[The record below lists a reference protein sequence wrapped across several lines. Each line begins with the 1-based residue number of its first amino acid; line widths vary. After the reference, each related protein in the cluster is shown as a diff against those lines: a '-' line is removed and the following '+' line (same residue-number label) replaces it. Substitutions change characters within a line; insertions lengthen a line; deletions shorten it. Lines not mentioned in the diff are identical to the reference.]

1 MDKLN
6 VLNSQLKRM
15 RQMNRYYHQQ
25 FLTDVRLLLGLT
37 VLMLTFKNSLT
48 YYMIPFVCLFGAV
61 LLSFHAHYLIFSRNF
76 SEYLEK
82 KINNLSNE
90 ELMIAHELENTY
102 FFPIQ
107 SKKIVVAGLGK
118 SFSWFGFVTLFI
130 TTYGV
135 SLYIYGLLNINF
147 TDSFSYLLVLI
158 CATIITLSIGVWWF
172 VLGEGEKRLNEV
184 YKKYE

>member
-1 MDKLN
+1 
-6 VLNSQLKRM
+6 
-15 RQMNRYYHQQ
+15 
-25 FLTDVRLLLGLT
+25 
-37 VLMLTFKNSLT
+37 
-48 YYMIPFVCLFGAV
+48 
-61 LLSFHAHYLIFSRNF
+61 
-76 SEYLEK
+76 
-82 KINNLSNE
+82 
-90 ELMIAHELENTY
+90 MIAHELENTY

-172 VLGEGEKRLNEV
+172 VFGEGEKRLNEV

>member
-1 MDKLN
+1 
-6 VLNSQLKRM
+6 
-15 RQMNRYYHQQ
+15 
-25 FLTDVRLLLGLT
+25 
-37 VLMLTFKNSLT
+37 
-48 YYMIPFVCLFGAV
+48 MIPFVSLFGAV

-82 KINNLSNE
+82 KINDLSNE
-90 ELMIAHELENTY
+90 KLMIAHELENIY

-147 TDSFSYLLVLI
+147 TDSFSY
-158 CATIITLSIGVWWF
+158 
-172 VLGEGEKRLNEV
+172 
-184 YKKYE
+184 

>member
-6 VLNSQLKRM
+6 VLNSQLMRM

-25 FLTDVRLLLGLT
+25 FLTDVRLLLCLT
-37 VLMLTFKNSLT
+37 VLILTFTNSLT
-48 YYMIPFVCLFGAV
+48 YYLIPFISLFGAV

-82 KINNLSNE
+82 KINNLTKE
-90 ELMIAHELENTY
+90 KIMIAHELENTY

-107 SKKIVVAGLGK
+107 NKKIVVAGLGK

-130 TTYGV
+130 TFYGV
-135 SLYIYGLLNINF
+135 GLYVYGVLNINF
-147 TDSFSYLLVLI
+147 SDSFNYLLVLI
-158 CATIITLSIGVWWF
+158 CATIITLSTGVWWF
-172 VLGEGEKRLNEV
+172 VLGEGEIRLSEV

>member
-37 VLMLTFKNSLT
+37 VLMLTFRNTLT
-48 YYMIPFVCLFGAV
+48 PYLIPFISLFGAV

-76 SEYLEK
+76 SEYLER
-82 KINNLSNE
+82 KINNLSE
-90 ELMIAHELENTY
+90 EKIMIAHELENTY

-135 SLYIYGLLNINF
+135 GLYIYGLLNINLS
-147 TDSFSYLLVLI
+147 DSFNYLLVLI
-158 CATIITLSIGVWWF
+158 GATVITLSIGVWWF
-172 VLGEGEKRLNEV
+172 VLGEGEKRLSEV
-184 YKKYE
+184 FRTYE

>member
-1 MDKLN
+1 
-6 VLNSQLKRM
+6 
-15 RQMNRYYHQQ
+15 
-25 FLTDVRLLLGLT
+25 
-37 VLMLTFKNSLT
+37 
-48 YYMIPFVCLFGAV
+48 
-61 LLSFHAHYLIFSRNF
+61 
-76 SEYLEK
+76 
-82 KINNLSNE
+82 
-90 ELMIAHELENTY
+90 MIAHELENIY

-158 CATIITLSIGVWWF
+158 CATIITFSIGVWWF